1 MSSTAAPTSTPT
13 TTPAPTTPPPITS
26 VPGAG
31 GGGSVPSG
39 APGPDASGRPDYIPE
54 KYWDAT
60 AKAPRVEDL
69 GRAYGELSSKLG
81 KGKDAFDA
89 ERLARR
95 PEAPDKYEL
104 AIDGYS
110 PEFLQSHPLTP
121 VIREIAYES
130 GLDQQQFKGL
140 AAKVVGALAAAAPK
154 PEDELAKLGENAS
167 VRVQAAERFV
177 TTTFNDPAERE
188 ALALVATTAA
198 GVKVIEKMIAMVQG
212 TGGNVPPADNPTQ
225 PTRKTKAEID
235 KMMQDKRYYDPRH
248 RDETF
253 VKEVTDW
260 FKGA

>member
-1 MSSTAAPTSTPT
+1 MSSTAAPTPSPQ
-13 TTPAPTTPPPITS
+13 TTPPATTS
-26 VPGAG
+26 PA
-31 GGGSVPSG
+31 PS
-39 APGPDASGRPDYIPE
+39 APPPAASTDASGRPEWVPE
-54 KYWDAT
+54 KFWDPASKA
-60 AKAPRVEDL
+60 AKVEDL
-69 GRAYGELSSKLG
+69 GRAYGELSTKLG

-104 AIDGYS
+104 AIEGYS

-121 VIREIAYES
+121 VVREIAYES
-130 GLDQQQFKGL
+130 GLDQEGFKGL

-154 PEDELAKLGENAS
+154 PEEELAKLGENAS

-177 TTTFNDPAERE
+177 TTTFTDPAERE

-198 GVKVIEKMIAMVQG
+198 GVKVIEKMAALAQG
-212 TGGNVPPADNPTQ
+212 TPPGGTVPPADNPTQ
-225 PTRKTKAEID
+225 PVRKTRQEID
-235 KMMQDKRYYDPRH
+235 KMMQDRRYYDPRH
-248 RDETF
+248 RDDAF